1 MIVEL
6 IGCAGAGKTTLR
18 RMLCDRS
25 VSRQRVVAMSDLV
38 IPRIARQ
45 RITNPTVLNLA
56 QEIVALPSFVRAW
69 RREQQYLALARE
81 LVTREGFPRYERVV
95 AARGLERK
103 IGMYHLARRR
113 ARGKV
118 VIWDEGALLTAYNLF
133 VPGGFPLAAAEVER
147 FAAHVPLPDR
157 IVYVTAPTEQLV
169 ARALSR
175 PDPRRQHVG
184 RDEAAIARNIERTVE
199 LFDLLADTPPVAE
212 RTLVVANDGPASS
225 VSQLADS
232 IVSWLESEPE
242 RRVDAVADLRV
253 VTA

>member
-25 VSRQRVVAMSDLV
+25 VSRQPTVAMSDLV

-113 ARGKV
+113 AHEEV
-118 VIWDEGALLTAYNLF
+118 VIWDEGGLLSAYNLF
-133 VPGGFPLAAAEVER
+133 IPGGYPLAAAEIER
-147 FAAHVPLPDR
+147 FAVHVPLPDR

-184 RDEAAIARNIERTVE
+184 RDEGAVARNIERTVE
-199 LFDLLADTPPVAE
+199 LFDLLADSPPVAE

-225 VSQLADS
+225 VSQIADS

-242 RRVDAVADLRV
+242 RQVDAVVDLRA